1 MLPSVDLWMN
11 YMDSLGP
18 ADLIGAIAAVLI
30 YALAILVFIARLA
43 GSPRTEHWLGLAL
56 VSMAV
61 PLVYL
66 LVIAGGHARPP
77 LYYVQLLLMVAYLV
91 VELLLDYVLK
101 LEFRSIRWMAI
112 AYVMLFFSGTGGM
125 IGVASHAGEP
135 WMYTAIGLFLS
146 MAILAFVQ
154 HAKTGL

>member
-1 MLPSVDLWMN
+1 MLGRC
-11 YMDSLGP
+11 SLGS

-30 YALAILVFIARLA
+30 YSLTILVLIARLA

-77 LYYVQLLLMVAYLV
+77 LYYVQLSLMVVYLV

-101 LEFRSIRWMAI
+101 LEFRSIGWMTI
-112 AYVMLFFSGTGGM
+112 AYVTIFFGGTGGM
-125 IGVASHAGEP
+125 VGVASHAGKP
-135 WMYTAIGLFLS
+135 WMYSAIVLFLS
-146 MAILAFVQ
+146 MAILAFVSR
-154 HAKTGL
+154 AKTGL